1 MNKPQIA
8 FLTPVAKKTAAEL
21 YRLLPE
27 GFELKIANQ
36 NDRNEHLELLQTAE
50 YAFLGGTHL
59 DADLIKSAPKL
70 KLIQKWGIGVDKID
84 LIAAKQKGIPV
95 AITNGANA
103 SQVAEHT
110 ILLMLATL
118 RKLPYARQSLIDG
131 QWINSELRVTCSQ
144 LVGKTVGMFGL
155 GNIAKHVIKQLRGF
169 DTPIIYYSRTR
180 LSSAEE
186 LRLNIEY
193 VDFKTLLQQ
202 SDILSL
208 HAPLT
213 DTTKNI
219 INSENLALMKKDAI
233 IINTARGEL
242 IDEAALLEA
251 IQSKNL
257 RGAGLDVFA
266 NEPPN
271 PDNQLLGLDEV
282 VVTPHSGASVIEAV
296 ISVIDHG
303 MRNIANFEKGY
314 PLDPADW
321 IVSPENASTKDL

>member
-1 MNKPQIA
+1 MMNTPQIA
-8 FLTPVAKKTAAEL
+8 FLTPVAKKTADEL
-21 YRLLPE
+21 YRLLPN

-36 NDRNEHLELLQTAE
+36 NDREEHRELLKEAH

-59 DADLIKSAPKL
+59 DADLIQSAPKL

-84 LIAAKQKGIPV
+84 LIAAKDRGVPV

-103 SQVAEHT
+103 SQVAEHA

-131 QWINSELRVTCSQ
+131 QWINSELRVSCSQ
-144 LVGKTVGMFGL
+144 LVGKTVGIFGL

-169 DTPIIYYSRTR
+169 DTPVIYYTRTR
-180 LSSAEE
+180 LSTAEE
-186 LRLNIEY
+186 ARLNIQY

-213 DTTKNI
+213 DATKNI
-219 INSENLALMKKDAI
+219 INAENLALMKKDAI

-242 IDEAALLEA
+242 IDEDALVKA
-251 IQSKNL
+251 IQTKNL

-271 PDNQLLGLDEV
+271 PDNPLLKLDGV
-282 VVTPHSGASVIEAV
+282 VATPHAGASVIEAV
-296 ISVIDHG
+296 ISVIEHG
-303 MRNIANFEKGY
+303 MNNIANFEKGI

-321 IVSPENASTKDL
+321 IVRPPAV

>member
-1 MNKPQIA
+1 
-8 FLTPVAKKTAAEL
+8 
-21 YRLLPE
+21 
-27 GFELKIANQ
+27 
-36 NDRNEHLELLQTAE
+36 
-50 YAFLGGTHL
+50 
-59 DADLIKSAPKL
+59 
-70 KLIQKWGIGVDKID
+70 
-84 LIAAKQKGIPV
+84 
-95 AITNGANA
+95 
-103 SQVAEHT
+103 
-110 ILLMLATL
+110 
-118 RKLPYARQSLIDG
+118 
-131 QWINSELRVTCSQ
+131 
-144 LVGKTVGMFGL
+144 MFGL

-193 VDFKTLLQQ
+193 VDFKTLLQK